1 MNLKHLSQFTRN
13 FIVLASVLGI
23 GSFSV
28 LPAIADD
35 HTGSAKPA
43 SEIEEM
49 PTNKAN
55 TEAGNIVEVASGS
68 ETFSTLVA
76 AVGAAELAET
86 LSDPSASYTVF
97 APTDEAFSE
106 LPDGALEYLLMPEN
120 QEVLQQVLT
129 YHVLPTKVMS
139 SDISDGEVESLNGG
153 LITEVTDNGVII
165 NNASVISTDIKAS
178 NGIIHAVNRVL
189 LPADLQTALASE
201 LGITEEEIYQ

>member
-68 ETFSTLVA
+68 ETFSTLVT

-153 LITEVTDNGVII
+153 LITEVTDSGVII

>member
-153 LITEVTDNGVII
+153 LITEVTDSGVII

>member
-28 LPAIADD
+28 LPTIADD

-153 LITEVTDNGVII
+153 LITEVTDSGVII